1 MFVFKSKLVVLGR
14 QEEEGPPALVLG
26 YNNKSMLFSVLGF
39 GFVGALLGAIVFAG
53 DLRIAFAVIA
63 VRIPLAAFRTFGVF
77 SAVKP

>member
-1 MFVFKSKLVVLGR
+1 MVVLGR

-53 DLRIAFAVIA
+53 DV
-63 VRIPLAAFRTFGVF
+63 
-77 SAVKP
+77 